1 MIDEVR
7 KRTMRKMKSA
17 KFKKLMMAIDNDFD
31 SDDDYSL
38 DEI

>member
-31 SDDDYSL
+31 TEDDSL
-38 DEI
+38 IDEV